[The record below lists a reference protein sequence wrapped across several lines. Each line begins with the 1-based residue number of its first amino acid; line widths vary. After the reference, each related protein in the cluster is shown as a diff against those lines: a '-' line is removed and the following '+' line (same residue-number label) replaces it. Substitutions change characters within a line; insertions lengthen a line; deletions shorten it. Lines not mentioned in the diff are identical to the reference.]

1 MSAPFLPPQQ
11 RPSWQRLQALAQ
23 QPLPHLRELLQQ
35 PQARRANLQLQAC
48 GLRLDARHQR
58 VTDAALD
65 ALFDLAEESA
75 LPAQIE
81 AQRRGAAVNASEGR
95 AALHAAL
102 RAPAQPG
109 HPWGDALTAQVA
121 AERERFLHAADT
133 LHQGRWRGHSGR
145 PIRHVVNL
153 GIGGSDLGPH
163 MVCTALAAHS
173 SPALQLHFVSN
184 PDPWSLYHA
193 LRPLDAA
200 ETLFVVQ
207 SKSFTTPETMLL
219 AAAAR
224 AWLSRHGIDGPAQGA
239 HLIAVTAATDL
250 ARAQGYLPQHTFTFW
265 DWVGGRYSVWSA
277 IGLPVAAAIGAA
289 GFAEFLAGGHAMD
302 QHFWHAPARRNLPL
316 LLALLGLWQRNFLDT
331 PTLCLAAYSSRLQHL
346 AHFLRQLDMESNGK
360 STHLDG
366 SAVQIDTGPIVWGGL
381 GVEGQHAFFQLL
393 HQGRHRVTLDFIGID
408 AEDTPLPEAAAQ
420 HQLVNLSLCAQAEAL
435 ALGRDAAATAA
446 HLRREGWAE
455 AEVQRLLPHRS
466 FAGNVSS
473 NTLWLPALTPH
484 TLGALVALY
493 EHKVF
498 CQAAIWGINP
508 FDQWGVELGKTLL
521 GALQA
526 QTASAASACQ
536 TTARESA
543 GCATP

>member
-1 MSAPFLPPQQ
+1 MTQTLNPAQMSDRFLPPQQ

-23 QPLPHLRELLQQ
+23 QPLPHLRQLLHE
-35 PQARRANLQLQAC
+35 PGARRSQLQWQAC
-48 GLRLDARHQR
+48 GLRLDARRQR
-58 VTDAALD
+58 VSDAVLNAL
-65 ALFDLAEESA
+65 LDLAHESA

-81 AQRRGAAVNASEGR
+81 AQRCGAPVNASEGR
-95 AALHAAL
+95 PALHAAL
-102 RAPAQPG
+102 RAPAQAG
-109 HPWGDALTAQVA
+109 HPWGDALTGQVA
-121 AERERFLHAADT
+121 AERERFLQAADT
-133 LHQGRWRGHSGR
+133 LHQGHWRGHCGR

-173 SPALQLHFVSN
+173 NAALQLHFVSN
-184 PDPWSLYHA
+184 PDPWSLYQT
-193 LRPLDAA
+193 LRPLDAS

-207 SKSFTTPETMLL
+207 SKSFTTPETLLL
-219 AAAAR
+219 AASAR
-224 AWLSRHGIDGPAQGA
+224 AWLSRQGIAGPAQAA
-239 HLIAVTAATDL
+239 HLIAVTAATEL

-289 GFAEFLAGGHAMD
+289 AFGDFLAGGHAMD
-302 QHFWHAPARRNLPL
+302 QHFWHAPARQNLPL
-316 LLALLGLWQRNFLDT
+316 LLALLGLWSRNFLDS
-331 PTLCLAAYSSRLQHL
+331 PTLCIAAYSSRLQHL

-366 SAVQIDTGPIVWGGL
+366 SAVQIGTGPIVWGGL

-393 HQGRHRVTLDFIGID
+393 HQGRHLVTLDFIGVET
-408 AEDTPLPEAAAQ
+408 EDTPLPEAAAQ
-420 HQLVNLSLCAQAEAL
+420 HRLVNLSLRAQAEAL
-435 ALGRDAAATAA
+435 ALGRDAAASAA
-446 HLRREGWAE
+446 HLRREGWGE
-455 AEVQRLLPHRS
+455 ADLQRLLPHRT

-484 TLGALVALY
+484 ALGALVALY

-521 GALQA
+521 GTLQA
-526 QTASAASACQ
+526 DPAA
-536 TTARESA
+536 
-543 GCATP
+543 CAVS

>member
-1 MSAPFLPPQQ
+1 MPDSFLPPQQ

-23 QPLPHLRELLQQ
+23 QPLPDLRTLLQQ
-35 PQARRANLQLQAC
+35 PDARCASLQLQAC
-48 GLRLDARHQR
+48 GLRLDARRQR
-58 VTDAALD
+58 LTDAVLD
-65 ALFDLAEESA
+65 ALYDLAEESA

-81 AQRRGAAVNASEGR
+81 AQRCGALVNATEGR
-95 AALHAAL
+95 AALHPAL

-109 HPWGDALTAQVA
+109 HPWGDALTAQIA
-121 AERERFLHAADT
+121 AERERFLHAAQT
-133 LHQGRWRGHSGR
+133 LHQGQWLGHGGR

-163 MVCTALAAHS
+163 MVCTALAAHT
-173 SPALQLHFVSN
+173 SPELQLHFVSN
-184 PDPWSLYHA
+184 PDPWSLYQT
-193 LRPLDAA
+193 LRSLDAA
-200 ETLFVVQ
+200 QTLFVVQ
-207 SKSFTTPETMLL
+207 SKSFTTPETLLL

-239 HLIAVTAATDL
+239 HLIAVTAVPEL
-250 ARAQGYLPQHTFTFW
+250 AQAQGYLPQHTYTFW

-277 IGLPVAAAIGAA
+277 IGLPVAAAVGAA
-289 GFAEFLAGGHAMD
+289 AFGEFLAGGHAMD
-302 QHFWHAPARRNLPL
+302 QHFWHSPARHNLPL
-316 LLALLGLWQRNFLDT
+316 LLALLGIWNRNFLDT

-360 STHLDG
+360 STHIDG
-366 SAVQIDTGPIVWGGL
+366 SAVQIGTGPIVWGGL

-408 AEDTPLPEAAAQ
+408 TDDTPLPEAQTQ
-420 HQLVNLSLCAQAEAL
+420 HRLVNLSLRAQADAL
-435 ALGRDAAATAA
+435 ALGRDAAATAS
-446 HLRREGWAE
+446 HMRLEGCSE
-455 AEVQRLLPHRS
+455 AEVQRLLPHRT
-466 FAGNVSS
+466 FAGNVPS

-508 FDQWGVELGKTLL
+508 YDQWGVELGKTLVK
-521 GALQA
+521 AMEH
-526 QTASAASACQ
+526 AAE
-536 TTARESA
+536 TT
-543 GCATP
+543 PHPPP